1 MSQSTTPTRPLEG
14 KVVVVTGGNSGIG
27 EGIVR
32 EAAAQGAKVVID
44 WVSNEEATDRIVAD
58 VTAAGGQAIGFRAD
72 VSKVAELQALA
83 DAAVEAYGGDL
94 VPGTDQASR
103 EVVDLRLDAAGDD
116 LALGI
121 GGHLAR
127 HVDEVARAHRG

>member
-44 WVSNEEATDRIVAD
+44 WVGNEEATDLIVAD
-58 VTAAGGQAIGFRAD
+58 VTAAALCWTRERMAAGAYSGWFM
-72 VSKVAELQALA
+72 SKVGRSE
-83 DAAVEAYGGDL
+83 
-94 VPGTDQASR
+94 R
-103 EVVDLRLDAAGDD
+103 
-116 LALGI
+116 I
-121 GGHLAR
+121 GGIDVKLCRGGGH
-127 HVDEVARAHRG
+127 EVAHSRLLP